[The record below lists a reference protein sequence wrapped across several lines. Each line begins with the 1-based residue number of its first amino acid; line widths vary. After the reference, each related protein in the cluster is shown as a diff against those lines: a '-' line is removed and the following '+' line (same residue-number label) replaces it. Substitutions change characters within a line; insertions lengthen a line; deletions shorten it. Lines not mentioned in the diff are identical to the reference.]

1 MTCKAKGHVATE
13 LAEGICGLVIS
24 SLASLFAFAEEEG
37 QLQSKHLD
45 SKIPSGKGL
54 KRKCAHLYLDD
65 KL

>member
-1 MTCKAKGHVATE
+1 MTCEAKGHAVTE

-24 SLASLFAFAEEEG
+24 SLASLSTFAKEGG
-37 QLQSKHLD
+37 QLQLKNLH
-45 SKIPSGKGL
+45 SKIPSGKGI